1 VSEQEPDGHPW
12 WGEPWAEGQPPA
24 SEGEAPTPPPGLP
37 PTAAE
42 HPTAP
47 LPPLASTATGGPGG
61 TGPTSS
67 GHRTGYVLLVAIV
80 ALLAAGGGAAAG
92 VTLTRHS
99 DSNVKTYRVTPA
111 TGGTNAGSTTT
122 SNSIETVAAAVQPA
136 VVLVNEQTSQLEGTG
151 SGVVLDAA
159 NGYVLT
165 NNHVVSAVASGGGSL
180 TITTNDGRTGDAT
193 IVGRDPS
200 ADIAVI
206 KVSLKNL
213 TQARIGN
220 SKQLK
225 VGQTVIAFGAPL
237 GLQGSVT
244 SGIVS
249 ALDRPVSTEDTNGDT
264 TQGTQAT
271 IDAIQTDAAINPG
284 NSGGALVDLSG
295 AVVGINSAIAS
306 VAQQQ
311 QFGSQGQESGSIGV
325 GFAIPIDEAIYTA
338 NQLIR
343 TGHAVHAIIGVSLA
357 AGSGAASTNG
367 ATVAQVMAN
376 GPAAKAGIKS
386 GDVITKV
393 NDTTIADADTAIVAI
408 RANHKPGDVV
418 QVTVRRDGQQKTFSV
433 TLGASNPS

>member
-1 VSEQEPDGHPW
+1 
-12 WGEPWAEGQPPA
+12 
-24 SEGEAPTPPPGLP
+24 
-37 PTAAE
+37 
-42 HPTAP
+42 
-47 LPPLASTATGGPGG
+47 
-61 TGPTSS
+61 
-67 GHRTGYVLLVAIV
+67 VAIV
-80 ALLAAGGGAAAG
+80 ALLAGGGGAAAG
-92 VTLTRHS
+92 VSLTRHS
-99 DSNVKTYRVTPA
+99 DSNVKTYQVTQS
-111 TGGTNAGSTTT
+111 TSGTNAS
-122 SNSIETVAAAVQPA
+122 SANAPSSIETVAAAVQPA

-159 NGYVLT
+159 NGYILT
-165 NNHVVSAVASGGGSL
+165 NNHVVSAVATGSGSL
-180 TITTNDGRTGDAT
+180 TVTTNDGRTGDAT

-206 KVSLKNL
+206 KVTLKNL

-225 VGQTVIAFGAPL
+225 VGQTVVAFGAPL

-284 NSGGALVDLSG
+284 NSGGPLVDLSG

-306 VAQQQ
+306 VSQQQ
-311 QFGSQGQESGSIGV
+311 TFGSQEQESGNIGV
-325 GFAIPIDEAIYTA
+325 GFAIPINEAIYTA
-338 NQLIR
+338 DQLIK

-357 AGSGAASTNG
+357 AGSDSDSTNG
-367 ATVAQVMAN
+367 ATVAQVTAG
-376 GPAAKAGIKS
+376 GPADRAGIKA

-393 NDTTIADADTAIVAI
+393 NDTPIADADTAIVAI

-418 QVTVRRDGQQKTFSV
+418 RVTVLRNGQPKTFSV
-433 TLGASNPS
+433 TLGASAPS